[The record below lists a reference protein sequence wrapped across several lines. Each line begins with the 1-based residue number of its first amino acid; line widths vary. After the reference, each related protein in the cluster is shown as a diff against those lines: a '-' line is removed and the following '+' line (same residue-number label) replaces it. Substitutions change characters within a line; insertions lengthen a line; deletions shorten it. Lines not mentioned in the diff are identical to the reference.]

1 MFTVLYLLVLFLLV
15 LNFLLAIIVEA
26 YMQLRAAISA
36 KETEQSFFTDL
47 LQSVQSL
54 ILGKIRGWPSPRFLG
69 AELAVWQA
77 KNSVSYHDLYRTLLF
92 RDPASINRS
101 ENLKTHHYIT
111 SYSKFRSE
119 LSFENFHQLH
129 GLLSAFHLLGASGSE
144 SLRLVAGS

>member
-54 ILGKIRGWPSPRFLG
+54 ILGKIRGWPSPRWLRSWPSG
-69 AELAVWQA
+69 AGTTSAPFGSPA
-77 KNSVSYHDLYRTLLF
+77 TLVRSACHVAACCLLL
-92 RDPASINRS
+92 PAACC
-101 ENLKTHHYIT
+101 L
-111 SYSKFRSE
+111 
-119 LSFENFHQLH
+119 LPAACC
-129 GLLSAFHLLGASGSE
+129 LLSAACCLLACCLDSR
-144 SLRLVAGS
+144 LRLCKH